1 MVVLDG
7 YNVLRCIPYAKGFIK
22 GSKISKKRFS
32 LN

>member
-22 GSKISKKRFS
+22 GSKIAKKD
-32 LN
+32 LV